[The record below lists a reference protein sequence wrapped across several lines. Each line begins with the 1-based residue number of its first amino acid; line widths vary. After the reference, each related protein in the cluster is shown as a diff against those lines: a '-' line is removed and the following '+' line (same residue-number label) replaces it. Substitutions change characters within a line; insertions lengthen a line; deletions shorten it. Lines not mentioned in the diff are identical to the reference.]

1 MKKSNLLRI
10 KTINATWCD
19 KDTVML
25 HACFQLLTDFIE
37 QENPFET
44 IDWEHT
50 EEKKVVKKEI
60 DFLYDWWKDLL
71 LKNEN
76 DEWNSMHNNVQYKE
90 ENEMLIRLIKIRD
103 HLWV

>member
-1 MKKSNLLRI
+1 MKNPNLLQI
-10 KTINATWCD
+10 KTINATWYD